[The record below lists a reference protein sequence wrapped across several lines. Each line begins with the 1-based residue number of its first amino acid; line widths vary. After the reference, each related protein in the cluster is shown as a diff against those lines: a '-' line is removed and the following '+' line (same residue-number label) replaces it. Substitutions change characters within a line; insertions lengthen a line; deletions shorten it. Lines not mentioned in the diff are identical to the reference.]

1 MLVLLLLLGRC
12 GSSSV
17 SEDEADSSDDEAV
30 TQTEEADEEEAVDE
44 ATEDEEAV
52 DEADEEEADADD
64 TTDLSTLEGTEAAAF
79 VAEMYAGMLE
89 DDSAQAPD
97 PADDGAVRTYEVST
111 GSYALTVQA
120 SAQTDEIS
128 YVRFEVLAWDEDVN
142 GINLLMMIYRLL
154 ELDDAYGVSYV
165 DWYGFVSDYTD
176 GEGTVTG
183 ESEEDFGLEGVSF
196 TLWASAD
203 GLPVLEVTAR

>member
-1 MLVLLLLLGRC
+1 M
-12 GSSSV
+12 
-17 SEDEADSSDDEAV
+17 SEDEADTSDDEAV
-30 TQTEEADEEEAVDE
+30 TQTEETEEEAEDTEDEEADEEEAVDE

-52 DEADEEEADADD
+52 DEADEEAED
-64 TTDLSTLEGTEAAAF
+64 TVELSTLEGTEAAAF

-89 DDSAQAPD
+89 VDSAEAPD
-97 PADDGAVRTYEVST
+97 PADDGTVRTYEVST
-111 GSYALTVQA
+111 QSYALTVQA

-142 GINLLMMIYRLL
+142 GINLFMMIYRLL
-154 ELDDAYGVSYV
+154 ELDDAYGVV
-165 DWYGFVSDYTD
+165 FLDWYGFVSDYTD

-196 TLWASAD
+196 TLSAGASD
-203 GLPVLEVTAR
+203 LPVLEVTAR